1 LCDSAIFAS
10 TIWHFFTVVY
20 VQSFVHV
27 LSVDTILRDLHFSE
41 LLLRKRMELIVAG
54 RSSLSGR
61 CQLFSEE

>member
-1 LCDSAIFAS
+1 
-10 TIWHFFTVVY
+10 VVY

-27 LSVDTILRDLHFSE
+27 LSVETILRDLHFSE
-41 LLLRKRMELIVAG
+41 LLLRWRMELIVAG